1 MEQKLFNGI
10 RMKNGKKPEL
20 LAPAGDL
27 AGLKAAIRF
36 GADAV
41 YLGGSFLQLRAKKVG
56 FTEETLREA
65 ADLLHAAGK
74 RLYVTVN
81 AFAKN
86 GEIPKLSAYARNLYE
101 IGVDAV
107 IVSDLGAMLEIRE
120 ACPELEVHVSTQA
133 NCMNYRAAA
142 HYHELGAKRVVLARE
157 LSLEEIRLLRQN
169 TPETLEIEA
178 FVHGAMCMAYSGRCL
193 LSAYLADRSGNR
205 GACAQTCR
213 WSFRL
218 QEEKRPNEYYTIE
231 QTADGSSILSSYD
244 LCAADLLEELADAGV
259 CSLKIEG
266 RMKSEYYIAGV
277 VNAYRM
283 AIDGTA
289 SMDKVRAEL
298 EAVSHRPYCTGFYE
312 GPIKGDAWDGEYI
325 STCRYVGRVIEKLSD
340 GTCLVEAKN
349 RFAVGEELE
358 LLMPNRAGVP
368 FTIEALWDDAG
379 EPIDLINCPRRIVRM
394 RGIGLAEAGDFLRK
408 RGGRDA

>member
-1 MEQKLFNGI
+1 MERQKNAGI
-10 RMKNGKKPEL
+10 RMRNGKKPEL

-41 YLGGSFLQLRAKKVG
+41 YIGGSFLQLRAKKVG
-56 FTEETLREA
+56 FDEETLREA
-65 ADLLHAAGK
+65 AALLHAAGK

-86 GEIPKLSAYARNLYE
+86 GEIPELSAYAKKLHAL
-101 IGVDAV
+101 GVDAV
-107 IVSDLGAMLEIRE
+107 IVSDLGAMIEIRD

-142 HYHELGAKRVVLARE
+142 HYHALGAKRVVLARE
-157 LSLEEIRLLRQN
+157 PSLEEIRLLREN
-169 TPETLEIEA
+169 TPDTLEIEA

-231 QTADGSSILSSYD
+231 ETAKFSNMS
-244 LCAADLLEELADAGV
+244 
-259 CSLKIEG
+259 
-266 RMKSEYYIAGV
+266 
-277 VNAYRM
+277 
-283 AIDGTA
+283 
-289 SMDKVRAEL
+289 
-298 EAVSHRPYCTGFYE
+298 
-312 GPIKGDAWDGEYI
+312 
-325 STCRYVGRVIEKLSD
+325 
-340 GTCLVEAKN
+340 
-349 RFAVGEELE
+349 
-358 LLMPNRAGVP
+358 RAGAMVTGKINSIGTP
-368 FTIEALWDDAG
+368 SKTFGITGGNWKCDDATVSYRDG
-379 EPIDLINCPRRIVRM
+379 AWFATLTWTRSGNDKGWDKDLYNQ
-394 RGIGLAEAGDFLRK
+394 GN
-408 RGGRDA
+408 

>member
-1 MEQKLFNGI
+1 MERQKNAGI
-10 RMKNGKKPEL
+10 RMRNGKKPEL

-41 YLGGSFLQLRAKKVG
+41 YIGGSFLQLRAKKVG
-56 FTEETLREA
+56 FDEETLREA
-65 ADLLHAAGK
+65 AALLHAAGK

-86 GEIPKLSAYARNLYE
+86 GEIPELSAYAKKLHAL
-101 IGVDAV
+101 GVDAV
-107 IVSDLGAMLEIRE
+107 IVSDLGAMIEIRD

-142 HYHELGAKRVVLARE
+142 HYHALGAKRVVLARE
-157 LSLEEIRLLRQN
+157 LSLEEIRLLREN
-169 TPETLEIEA
+169 TPDTLEIEA

-231 QTADGSSILSSYD
+231 ETADGSAILSSYD
-244 LCAADLLEELADAGV
+244 MCAANLLQQLADAGV

-283 AIDGTA
+283 ALDGTA
-289 SMDKVRAEL
+289 TQEEVMAEL

-325 STCRYVGRVIEKLSD
+325 STCRYVGQVIEKLDD
-340 GTCLVEAKN
+340 GSCLVEAKN
-349 RFAVGEELE
+349 RFAVGETLE
-358 LLMPNRAGVP
+358 LLTPNRAGVP
-368 FTIEALWDDAG
+368 FTVAALQDEEGTPIEF
-379 EPIDLINCPRRIVRM
+379 INCPRRIVRLW
-394 RGIGLAEAGDFLRK
+394 GAELAEEGDFLRK